1 MQFSI
6 DLVQFKRSVN
16 RNRFNPHQIF
26 MMSKKNI
33 NRSVLTFVAGV
44 TLATTLASCSG
55 GSDTKPSATSASS
68 PAATQTTTAKEAAP
82 VASKLSGNITID
94 GSSTVAPISKAVAED
109 FAKSN
114 PGVKVPVGTSGTGG
128 GFKKFCSGDIDVAN
142 ASRPIKKKEAEDCQ
156 KAGVEFV
163 ELPIAVDGLTLVVNK
178 ENTWAKCL
186 TVPEL
191 KKMWEPDAEGKITT
205 WDQVRPEFPKE
216 TIALFGAG
224 ADSGTFDY
232 FTEAINGKAKTIRK
246 DYQPSEDDN
255 ITVKGVQGGKGAMG
269 FFGVSYFE
277 ENAKKLNALEVDGGK
292 GCVAP
297 TSENINSGKYS
308 PLSRPLFIYV
318 SKKALARPE
327 VKSFIEFYLSK
338 DEKLVKEVGYV
349 PLPGNALAK
358 VKERFAKASL
368 GSTFMDAPAGVSV
381 AELLAKDMK

>member
-1 MQFSI
+1 
-6 DLVQFKRSVN
+6 
-16 RNRFNPHQIF
+16 

-33 NRSVLTFVAGV
+33 NRNVLTFVASV
-44 TLATTLASCSG
+44 TLAAALASCSG
-55 GSDTKPSATSASS
+55 SDTKPTTSATTS
-68 PAATQTTTAKEAAP
+68 PAATQTTAAKTTAP
-82 VASKLSGNITID
+82 VASNLSGNITID

-114 PGVKVPVGTSGTGG
+114 SGVKVPVGTSGTGG
-128 GFKKFCSGDIDVAN
+128 GFKKFCAGDTDISN
-142 ASRPIKKKEAEDCQ
+142 ASRPIKAKEAEDC
-156 KAGVEFV
+156 KKNGVEFV
-163 ELPIAVDGLTLVVNK
+163 ELPIAVDGLTVVVNK

-186 TVPEL
+186 TVAELNTMWSPES
-191 KKMWEPDAEGKITT
+191 EGKITS
-205 WDQVRPEFPKE
+205 WDQVRPSFPKE

-232 FTEAINGKAKTIRK
+232 FTEAINKKSKVIRK

-255 ITVKGVQGGKGAMG
+255 ITVKGVQGSKGAMG

-277 ENAKKLNALEVDGGK
+277 ENAKKLNAVEVDGGK

-297 TSENINSGKYS
+297 TAENINTGKYS

-318 SKKALARPE
+318 SKKSLARPE
-327 VKSFIEFYLSK
+327 VKAFIEFYLSK

-349 PLPGNALAK
+349 PLPGDALTK
-358 VKERFAKASL
+358 VKDRFAKATL

-381 AELLAKDMK
+381 SELMAKDLK